1 MDRQEETNHMPGK
14 QEKVEDS
21 EITKTSKQSSS
32 GSESSSE
39 EDVSQEDDKEEKE
52 MMSKRVTEADLNALG
67 AKRLKAELMGNE
79 VYHPNNSSCMC
90 ERTLDWVYILCHFSF

>member
-1 MDRQEETNHMPGK
+1 MTGRWKKKQDTDRQGAPNLLDK
-14 QEKVEDS
+14 KEKKDS
-21 EITKTSKQSSS
+21 EITSSSKQSSS

-39 EDVSQEDDKEEKE
+39 ENVSQKDDKEEKE

-79 VYHPNNSSCMC
+79 VY
-90 ERTLDWVYILCHFSF
+90 EV